1 MGAIGLSFGNPTGGT
16 GFDVT
21 TTVSEIVAN
30 LQAIETPWQNQ
41 LTTLTSQDT
50 VFTSLGSNLSTLTTD
65 LQALTDPTGVL
76 ADKEGSSS
84 DTSVLTLSSA
94 SSTAVAGTHTVVV
107 NNLAQTSSADTA
119 EIGTDD
125 VLSGGVTIQAGSG
138 TAQTISVPSTSGD
151 QTLAGLSAA
160 INAAGIGATANVI
173 TDTNGS
179 RLSIV
184 SNTGG
189 SAGQLTVSSTLQD
202 GTEDVPGSSPGSA
215 AVSLTTIQNGV
226 DASLTVDGVNVTSGS
241 NTVTD
246 AIPGVTFQLLAPSPV
261 TGGTAETVQV
271 VITNDTSSVS
281 SALNTFVND
290 YNTTIQAITAQE
302 GNTSSGTPEP
312 LFGSPVLAQL
322 QEQLQSALSAQYSG
336 SGTIKSLTDLG
347 IEANQDGTLTIDND
361 TLNSALNANYGN
373 VSNFFQNADSFGSA
387 LNTALNNLGNSSP
400 TGTLALALADDK
412 SEETDLNTQVTNENN
427 AIATEKQNLTTELNT
442 ANEELEAIPEQLQ
455 EVNEL
460 YSAITGF
467 NENPS

>member
-1 MGAIGLSFGNPTGGT
+1 MGAIGLNFGNPTAGT

-21 TTVSEIVAN
+21 TTVGEIVAN
-30 LQAIETPWQNQ
+30 LQAVETPWQTQ

-50 VFTSLGSNLSTLTTD
+50 VFTSLGSNLSTLSTD

-84 DTSVLTLSSA
+84 DPSVLTLTSA

-107 NNLAQTSSADTA
+107 NSLAQTSSADTA
-119 EIGTDD
+119 EIGTSD
-125 VLSGGVTIQAGSG
+125 VLSGGVTIQVGSG
-138 TAQTISVPSTSGD
+138 TAQTIDVPSTGD

-160 INAAGIGATANVI
+160 INAAGIGVTANVI

-184 SNTGG
+184 SGTGG
-189 SAGQLTVSSTLQD
+189 VAGQLTVSSTLQD
-202 GTEDVPGSSPGSA
+202 TTEDVPGSSPSSA
-215 AVSLTTIQNGV
+215 ALALSTIQNGF

-241 NTVTD
+241 NTVSD

-261 TGGTAETVQV
+261 TSGTAETVQV
-271 VITNDTSSVS
+271 VITNDTSDVS

-290 YNTTIQAITAQE
+290 YNTAINAITAQE

-312 LFGSPVLAQL
+312 LYGSPVLAQL

-336 SGTIKSLTDLG
+336 SGGIKSLTQLG
-347 IEANQDGTLTIDND
+347 IEANQDGTLTLDTD
-361 TLNSALNANYGN
+361 TLTSALNNSYSD
-373 VSNFFQNADSFGSA
+373 VSGFFQNSGSFGSA
-387 LNTALNNLGNSSP
+387 LTTLLNNLSSTNP
-400 TGTLALALADDK
+400 SGALDLALADNK
-412 SEETDLNTQVTNENN
+412 SEETDLNTQVTNENA

-442 ANEELEAIPEQLQ
+442 ANQELEAIPEQLD

-460 YSAITGF
+460 YSAVTGY